1 MPNPKG
7 NGNSLPFFL
16 ETEIKLTPCKA
27 SLTVNSVTTQTFST
41 AYGFTMVFVDTHH
54 TRKKNFLSLKTEFPY
69 ALKNTVLLLQ

>member
-54 TRKKNFLSLKTEFPY
+54 TRKKKFP
-69 ALKNTVLLLQ
+69 LFKNWISICIKEHCPPLQ